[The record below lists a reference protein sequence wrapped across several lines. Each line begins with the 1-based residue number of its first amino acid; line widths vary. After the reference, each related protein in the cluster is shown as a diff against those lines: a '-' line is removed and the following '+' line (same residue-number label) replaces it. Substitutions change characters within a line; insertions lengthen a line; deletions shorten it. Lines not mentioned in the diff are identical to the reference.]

1 MHSESVTGVISEAK
15 RASES
20 PVAQLAALWL
30 TAGTVLIKPN
40 SGRKE

>member
-1 MHSESVTGVISEAK
+1 MHSESVTGVISEAEW
-15 RASES
+15 ASES
-20 PVAQLAALWL
+20 PVAQFAALWL